1 MGNKKT
7 NTQQILK
14 LQCAFFS
21 IPPLSLLPCLP
32 LLRLSRSRTL
42 SSSSKISLR
51 PLLSRTSQSP
61 NRLSPLPQPSP
72 TKRRLSTLEVLSSLR
87 IPRPLLSLPTKRRSP
102 TRSASALMPMRQIRP
117 VSSTLSVESSV
128 APPLLPSVV
137 LLPQVLPL
145 VLLDAPLLETVEV
158 LLALV
163 PLMPLPR
170 RLRRPTRLFRRL
182 RPT

>member
-1 MGNKKT
+1 MP
-7 NTQQILK
+7 QQ
-14 LQCAFFS
+14 
-21 IPPLSLLPCLP
+21 
-32 LLRLSRSRTL
+32 
-42 SSSSKISLR
+42 
-51 PLLSRTSQSP
+51 
-61 NRLSPLPQPSP
+61 SP

-87 IPRPLLSLPTKRRSP
+87 IPRPPLSLPTKRRSP
-102 TRSASALMPMRQIRP
+102 TRSASALMPMRLIRP

-145 VLLDAPLLETVEV
+145 VPLVLLDAPLLETVEV
-158 LLALV
+158 LVV

>member
-1 MGNKKT
+1 M
-7 NTQQILK
+7 
-14 LQCAFFS
+14 
-21 IPPLSLLPCLP
+21 
-32 LLRLSRSRTL
+32 
-42 SSSSKISLR
+42 
-51 PLLSRTSQSP
+51 
-61 NRLSPLPQPSP
+61 PQPSP

-87 IPRPLLSLPTKRRSP
+87 TPRPLLSLPTKRRSP